1 MNLLYDDI
9 TIYIILFIVALF
21 AAGIDAIA
29 GGGGLLVVP
38 TMLILGMNP
47 LVTLGTNKLQSCFG
61 TATSSYNYFKNGLLK
76 ENNIKL
82 LVIISFVG
90 SLIGTFLV
98 SQLSNELLNNLIPI
112 LLIGAAIFLIINKGN
127 KFNLSKSVVLAF
139 FPLVFLIGFYDGFFG
154 PGTGTF
160 FVMTFLIIKN
170 RSLMQATAATKVLNL
185 SSNFASFLVF
195 QYKGFVIWELALIMA
210 IAQVTGAYIGSKL
223 AIKNGEKFVRPVI
236 VFISIVL
243 SIRILTS

>member
-82 LVIISFVG
+82 LAIISFVG
-90 SLIGTFLV
+90 SLIGTYLV
-98 SQLSNELLNNLIPI
+98 SQLSNEILNNLIPI

-127 KFNLSKSVVLAF
+127 KFNISKSVVLAF
-139 FPLVFLIGFYDGFFG
+139 LPLVFLIGFYDGFFG

-170 RSLMQATAATKVLNL
+170 RSIMQATAATKVLNL

-243 SIRILTS
+243 SLRILTS

>member
-82 LVIISFVG
+82 LAIISFVG

-127 KFNLSKSVVLAF
+127 KFNISKSVVLAF
-139 FPLVFLIGFYDGFFG
+139 LPLVFLIGFYDGFFG

-170 RSLMQATAATKVLNL
+170 RSIMQATAATKVLNL

-223 AIKNGEKFVRPVI
+223 AIKNGEQFVRPVI

-243 SIRILTS
+243 SLRILTS